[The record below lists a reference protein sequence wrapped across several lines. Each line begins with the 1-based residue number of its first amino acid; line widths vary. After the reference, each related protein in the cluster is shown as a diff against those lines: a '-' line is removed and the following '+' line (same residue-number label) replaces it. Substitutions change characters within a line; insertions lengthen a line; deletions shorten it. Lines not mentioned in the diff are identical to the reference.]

1 MKPRAKSDGDGA
13 LGEAVW
19 DALARNLV
27 RAELMRRGL
36 SYARLVEALA
46 VVGVD
51 ETEQSIKSKMSRGR
65 FPFAFFLQVM
75 VAIGGRWLEVP
86 SVEDLRRG
94 LGVGDGGAQQL
105 AKAGRASPGG
115 DGPNG

>member
-1 MKPRAKSDGDGA
+1 MATEPLD
-13 LGEAVW
+13 EAVW

-27 RAELMRRGL
+27 RAELMKRGL

-46 VVGVD
+46 LIGVE

-65 FPFAFFLQVM
+65 FPFAFFLQTM

-86 SVEDLRRG
+86 SIDELRLG
-94 LGVGDGGAQQL
+94 LGVDTGGAQQL
-105 AKAGRASPGG
+105 ARAGRMTPAEDAPRG
-115 DGPNG
+115 

>member
-1 MKPRAKSDGDGA
+1 LD
-13 LGEAVW
+13 EAIW

-27 RAELMRRGL
+27 RAELMKRGL

-46 VVGVD
+46 AIGVE

-75 VAIGGRWLEVP
+75 VAIGGQWLEVP
-86 SVEDLRRG
+86 SLGDLRRG
-94 LGVGDGGAQQL
+94 DGVGEGGAQWL
-105 AKAGRASPGG
+105 ARSRRGTPQG
-115 DGPNG
+115 D